1 MGKDISHRVDFFLA
15 QREPEPGTSFRR
27 DHGPL
32 PAGNPLI
39 PAAQSFRCHTGR
51 VNSRTRSR
59 AVPGDITVRER
70 LVFAAGDVY
79 AGGAS
84 SLIAVLYLIFLTDIV
99 RLSPALAGTA
109 VLVAK
114 LWDAINDPLMG
125 AISDRTRTRL
135 GRRRPWILGGAI
147 LLIPIMALLWLPF
160 PVLDSQGGKMVWAM
174 LSYIAYNTVQTVM
187 AVPYASMSTEITVD
201 YDQRNKVNTTRLLFS
216 TVASASVTL
225 LASWLFDQYRGGDME
240 LSTMYGAIVL
250 GFGAVFTA
258 CMLGVALFC
267 RERVPIPAEI
277 EPFRFKAFVAPLHT
291 LSFRRLLGMY
301 LCHSLAMD
309 IVSATVLYY
318 SIYVVAGANSQVFL
332 GTFIAVNVIAFPIVT
347 WLVGRVSKH
356 RVYYT
361 LLPVAIVGVVAVALF
376 PADGPV
382 TLVHVFAFLLAAG
395 MSGAQLMSWVMFP
408 DVLDAA
414 ELQTGQ
420 RNAGSYSGLMTFTR
434 GIASALVIQT
444 LGLVLQVSGYV
455 TPQTNE
461 VTVQPDSAVLGIR
474 LFMLIGISVLLTLGW
489 FVAHRYPLTRE
500 VSLANQRELQ
510 RRRADRE
517 DV

>member
-1 MGKDISHRVDFFLA
+1 MA
-15 QREPEPGTSFRR
+15 
-27 DHGPL
+27 
-32 PAGNPLI
+32 
-39 PAAQSFRCHTGR
+39 
-51 VNSRTRSR
+51 
-59 AVPGDITVRER
+59 GDITVRER

-84 SLIAVLYLIFLTDIV
+84 SLIAVLYLIFLTDVV
-99 RLSPALAGTA
+99 RLSPGLAGTA

-125 AISDRTRTRL
+125 AISDRTRTRW
-135 GRRRPWILGGAI
+135 GRRRPWILAGAI

-160 PVLDSQGGKMVWAM
+160 PVLDSQGGRMVWAM

-225 LASWLFDQYRGGDME
+225 LASWLFDQYRSGDMT
-240 LSTMYGAIVL
+240 LTTMYAAIVV
-250 GFGAVFTA
+250 GFGVVFTA

-267 RERVPIPAEI
+267 RERAPIPEKI
-277 EPFRFKAFVAPLHT
+277 EPFRVRAFVAPLRTH
-291 LSFRRLLGMY
+291 SFRRLLGMY

-318 SIYVVAGANSQVFL
+318 ALYVVVAANAQVFL

-356 RVYYT
+356 RVYYS
-361 LLPVAIVGVVAVALF
+361 LLPVAVVGVVAVALF

-382 TLVHVFAFLLAAG
+382 VLVYVFAFILAAG
-395 MSGAQLMSWVMFP
+395 MAGAQLMSWVMFP

-434 GIASALVIQT
+434 GVASALVIQA
-444 LGLVLQVSGYV
+444 LGLVLQVGGYV
-455 TPQTNE
+455 APQANE
-461 VTVQPDSAVLGIR
+461 VPTQPEGAILGIR
-474 LFMLIGISVLLTLGW
+474 VFMLVGISVLLTIGW
-489 FVAHRYPLTRE
+489 FVARRYPLTRE
-500 VSLANQRELQ
+500 TCLANQSELQ
-510 RRRADRE
+510 RRRTSE
-517 DV
+517 DSV